1 MKKIACLLSF
11 AISSSLAMSL
21 DEIVDN
27 ALKNNQDINSIE
39 KSIEIA
45 NENIVLAKQWK
56 NPILTIG
63 ANDIHFDEPLSRDKE
78 PMQAQ
83 YIGISQIIPIGKK
96 IEIKEIIAKKDKEI
110 ISLSLEDKKLKLKSK
125 IYEFSYNILILEKK
139 LKLLTSYEKNIKKI
153 EKLSASLYG
162 YGKSNQNEILSAK
175 IAYSKIQIKKQ
186 NLKNMIKNLYLNLE
200 QITYSK
206 INLIKAPIDIKEL
219 VLNMD
224 IKIHPKIKMQ
234 KIQSSKFLN
243 IARLEKENEKSDI
256 KVNIAYFNRDSKYK
270 DYANISVNIPLS
282 IYKTE
287 KVKALKAKLKA
298 NEISTK
304 LEDLENDFKTKVLVL
319 QNNINNAYSNYILIQ
334 KTILPLKR
342 KMQKNIE
349 NYNSLT
355 GLKPQAA
362 IQNLNELIS
371 FEINSINQLKKYY
384 SNYSKTK
391 YYMTKVR

>member
-125 IYEFSYNILILEKK
+125 IYEFSYDILILEKK

-206 INLIKAPIDIKEL
+206 INLIKAPLDIKEL
-219 VLNMD
+219 ILNMD

>member
-125 IYEFSYNILILEKK
+125 IY
-139 LKLLTSYEKNIKKI
+139 
-153 EKLSASLYG
+153 
-162 YGKSNQNEILSAK
+162 
-175 IAYSKIQIKKQ
+175 
-186 NLKNMIKNLYLNLE
+186 
-200 QITYSK
+200 
-206 INLIKAPIDIKEL
+206 
-219 VLNMD
+219 
-224 IKIHPKIKMQ
+224 
-234 KIQSSKFLN
+234 
-243 IARLEKENEKSDI
+243 
-256 KVNIAYFNRDSKYK
+256 
-270 DYANISVNIPLS
+270 
-282 IYKTE
+282 
-287 KVKALKAKLKA
+287 
-298 NEISTK
+298 
-304 LEDLENDFKTKVLVL
+304 
-319 QNNINNAYSNYILIQ
+319 
-334 KTILPLKR
+334 
-342 KMQKNIE
+342 
-349 NYNSLT
+349 
-355 GLKPQAA
+355 
-362 IQNLNELIS
+362 
-371 FEINSINQLKKYY
+371 
-384 SNYSKTK
+384 
-391 YYMTKVR
+391 

>member
-206 INLIKAPIDIKEL
+206 INLIKAPLDIKEL
-219 VLNMD
+219 ILNMD

>member
-186 NLKNMIKNLYLNLE
+186 NLRNMIKNLYLNLE